1 MEQIKVEG
9 HYGYVRDKIGA
20 ILNVNKEEIKA
31 AQKRKAERKKQE
43 KEINELK
50 NEVGDIKKMLTQIVE
65 KLNG

>member
-1 MEQIKVEG
+1 MIKFKK
-9 HYGYVRDKIGA
+9 YNSIG
-20 ILNVNKEEIKA
+20 KEEIKA